1 MGMDRRH
8 VTEVEGTVRAFAES
22 KNQLLQEPKLLHGEA
37 GHGEA
42 LAAAQVHKAIL
53 DGLNKL
59 FLDTYYVNLLTN
71 DCQTVGTNCEEKF
84 MDQMFGVYDE
94 VLAEYLA
101 NAVHPD
107 DREMVG
113 RMASRAYAGRQLTQ
127 DISSYSFIY
136 RRLCAGKYLWY
147 RMNLI
152 LSSVAEDG
160 SVEYVVLAF
169 MDVDEETRREAAY
182 QKRLE
187 QTNRD
192 LTASLEQ
199 ESRYKEALKQAYD
212 TAMQANKAKSD
223 FLSNMSHDIRT
234 PMNGIIGMTAIALE
248 NIADTE
254 KAKECLVK
262 IEMASAY
269 LLQLI
274 NDVLDMSKIEAGNVM
289 LAQEETALA
298 DIVES
303 IVVLLQPQIRE
314 KRHSFTVRVKQVRHQ
329 NIVTDELRLS
339 QILINLVGNAVKYT
353 RECGEILLA
362 VSEKGEEDG
371 RVWLEFVIADNG
383 IGMSEDFLPK
393 LFEAFTQEDAG
404 ARTQARGSGLG
415 MAIVHNLVAMMNG
428 VIHVDSEQGK
438 GTVFTVSL
446 PFVPAKR
453 EGQETESWEIHIDG
467 ESDSWETGERIL
479 KRLNYGD
486 SDSLAGCRFLLVE
499 DNELNMEIM
508 LEILQEKEALV
519 ETAENGKAAV
529 ERFLASEPG
538 FFDLILMDIKMP
550 EMNGY
555 EAVEQIRA
563 SGREDAQ
570 TVPIIALSA
579 DAFMEDVQKSLA
591 VGMNSHVAKPVDF
604 SILNREIR
612 KYVKQAKRDK
622 GRG

>member
-1 MGMDRRH
+1 MDRRH
-8 VTEVEGTVRAFAES
+8 GAEAEGMAGTFAETENR
-22 KNQLLQEPKLLHGEA
+22 KIPEPGLSQREA

-84 MDQMFGVYDE
+84 MDTMFGVYDE
-94 VLAEYLA
+94 VLAEYLV

-113 RMASRAYAGRQLTQ
+113 RMASRAYAGGQL
-127 DISSYSFIY
+127 SKEVPFYSFIY

-152 LSSVAEDG
+152 FSSAAADG
-160 SVEYVVLAF
+160 RVEYVVVAF

-182 QKRLE
+182 QKKLE

-223 FLSNMSHDIRT
+223 FLSNMSHDMRT

-248 NIADTE
+248 NIGDTE

-303 IVVLLQPQIRE
+303 VVVLLQPQIRE
-314 KRHSFTVRVKQVRHQ
+314 KRHSFTVRVKQVHHQ
-329 NIVTDELRLS
+329 NLLTDELRLS

-353 RECGEILLA
+353 RECGEISLA
-362 VSEKGEEDG
+362 VSEKGEEEDG

-415 MAIVHNLVAMMNG
+415 MAIVQNLVAMMNG
-428 VIHVDSEQGK
+428 VIHVESEQGR

-446 PFVPAKR
+446 PFVPAQGG
-453 EGQETESWEIHIDG
+453 GQETESWEIRLDG

-479 KRLNYGD
+479 KRLNYGE

-508 LEILQEKEALV
+508 LEILQEKEAIV
-519 ETAENGKAAV
+519 ETAENGKVAV
-529 ERFLASEPG
+529 EKFLASEPG

-555 EAVEQIRA
+555 EAAEQIRA

-612 KYVKQAKRDK
+612 KYVRQGKKA
-622 GRG
+622 